1 MKINQKNHQNN
12 QLRKL
17 QIILF
22 SSLSVRIL
30 IPEIEVTKEMY
41 LELKYLVID
50 NQNLAQ

>member
-1 MKINQKNHQNN
+1 MKIYQKKHQNN

-17 QIILF
+17 QTILF

-41 LELKYLVID
+41 LELK
-50 NQNLAQ
+50 